1 MIRSVLGTGRGGG
14 EQALL
19 AAFVVFLC
27 LVSLLPMARLL
38 WEGVAPGGEPQLA
51 LAAEVLSARSTW
63 RATGN
68 SLESALAGTLLS
80 LLLGGTFALLVAL
93 TDVRAKAAL
102 VFCFLLPLM
111 IPPQITALS
120 WAQLFG
126 PASPLLNT
134 LGLAPPPGSPHP
146 LYSPGGVMLLLGIQ
160 HAPLVFLSLRAGLRV
175 LPREQVEAARAAG
188 AGRWRVLFTVILPLM
203 TPALVAGAAL
213 AFVSAIGNFGIPAL
227 LGIPAGYTVLPTL
240 IYQRLASFGPSV
252 ISDVAVLSILVGLLA
267 AAGLLL
273 QSLVLGR
280 RDYRSFTAVSQLLSY
295 RLERLRPLA
304 EAAAWGVIVLI
315 LIVPLCALVATS
327 LVTAYGVPLTA
338 ASVTLENY
346 VEVLFRQ
353 SVTVRAFAN
362 SFFLAGAAALILVA
376 VAGPLGYFL
385 VWRRSPLLRALELV
399 AELPY
404 ALPGVV
410 LAIACILIFL
420 RPLSLLGVGLYGTL
434 WIILFAYLARFLTL
448 ALRPTVGAFHQLD
461 RALEEAAQACGARFL
476 RRLRDVVLPLVAPAA
491 AAGGLLVFMTAFNEL
506 TVSAL
511 LWSGGNETLGVVVFN
526 LDDGGA
532 TVLASAVAV
541 LAVLA
546 IVALMTLLQL
556 LAPRLPAGVLPWER

>member
-1 MIRSVLGTGRGGG
+1 MNPARGSRGGG
-14 EQALL
+14 GELGLL

-38 WEGVAPGGEPQLA
+38 WEGVAPGGDPQLA
-51 LAAEVLSARSTW
+51 VLAEVLSAGSTW
-63 RATGN
+63 RATAN
-68 SLESALAGTLLS
+68 SLQSALGGTAIS
-80 LLLGGTFALLVAL
+80 LLLGGVFALLVAL
-93 TDVRAKAAL
+93 TDIRAKPAL

-146 LYSPGGVMLLLGIQ
+146 LYSAGGVTLLLGIQ
-160 HAPLVFLSLRAGLRV
+160 HAPLVFLALRAGLRT

-203 TPALVAGAAL
+203 TPVLVAGAAL
-213 AFVSAIGNFGIPAL
+213 SFVSAIGNFGIPAL

-240 IYQRLASFGPSV
+240 IYQRLSSFGPAV
-252 ISDVAVLSILVGLLA
+252 ISEVAVLSILVGLIA
-267 AAGLLL
+267 AGGLLL
-273 QSLVLGR
+273 QSLVLRR

-295 RLERLRPLA
+295 RLGASRRLA
-304 EAAAWGVIVLI
+304 EAASWTVIALI
-315 LIVPLCALVATS
+315 LIVPLVALVATS
-327 LVTAYGVPLTA
+327 LVTAYGVPLSAGT
-338 ASVTLENY
+338 VTLGNY

-353 SVTVRAFAN
+353 AVTLRAFAN
-362 SFFLAGAAALILVA
+362 SFVLAGAAALLLVA

-385 VWRRSPLLRALELV
+385 VWRRSPLLRGLELV

-410 LAIACILIFL
+410 LAIACILVFL
-420 RPLSLLGVGLYGTL
+420 KPLPVLGVGLYGTL

-448 ALRPTVGAFHQLD
+448 ALRPTVAAFHQLD
-461 RALEEAAQACGARFL
+461 RALEEAAQVAGARFL
-476 RRLRDVVLPLVAPAA
+476 RRLRDIVLPLVAPAA
-491 AAGGLLVFMTAFNEL
+491 AAGGLLVFMTAFNE
-506 TVSAL
+506 
-511 LWSGGNETLGVVVFN
+511 
-526 LDDGGA
+526 
-532 TVLASAVAV
+532 
-541 LAVLA
+541 
-546 IVALMTLLQL
+546 
-556 LAPRLPAGVLPWER
+556 